1 MPDLKGT
8 QRLVWDLITAPE
20 GVRAGA
26 AALARGGTLPSADLD
41 FLVRGDARLDPT
53 ARLDIYAN
61 MYFFRLR
68 DALAEDFPKLL
79 AVLGGARFHNLI
91 TDYLLACPSTSWT
104 LRELGR
110 RLPRFLDDHAL
121 AAELPYVA
129 DLARLEWARLD
140 VFDEA
145 DAEPLTRDAIAAL
158 GPERLA
164 TFGLGLIPALRI
176 LVLAHDALAVW
187 AEIEHGSPAHAPSC
201 TNSAAVE
208 THSGPSGVPP
218 VPVRGGEARPTRA
231 RVWRRGLAVLH
242 RETLPEEARALE
254 LVRQGTTLPE
264 LAERLAEPDPASP
277 GQVGPDLARL
287 LAECLDLWT
296 ADGILMRLPRQR

>member
-8 QRLVWDLITAPE
+8 QRLVWELITAPE

-26 AALARGGTLPSADLD
+26 EALARQGTLPTADLA
-41 FLVRGDARLDPT
+41 FLVRGDARLDPA

-104 LRELGR
+104 LRDLGR
-110 RLPRFLDDHAL
+110 RLPGFLDGHPL
-121 AAELPYVA
+121 AAELPFVA

-158 GPERLA
+158 APDQLV

-176 LVLAHDALAVW
+176 LALAHDALAVW
-187 AEIEHGSPAHAPSC
+187 AEIEHRAPSDAPS
-201 TNSAAVE
+201 TATSAAVE
-208 THSGPSGVPP
+208 TQAGPADLAP
-218 VPVRGGEARPTRA
+218 VPVSGGAARPTRA

-242 RETLPEEARALE
+242 RELAPEEERALG
-254 LVRQGTTLPE
+254 LVLEGTALPE
-264 LAERLAEPDPASP
+264 LAERLADTDVASP
-277 GQVGPDLARL
+277 AAEEPGLARR
-287 LAECLDLWT
+287 LAACLDLWL
-296 ADGILMRLPRQR
+296 ADGILVRLPRER